1 MMGYLVGMGEN
12 KQNPDSSYTDPNSDI
27 EDLPTFTFL
36 QERPVIKQPE
46 LVIIETPA
54 SAGSVAFPSSAK
66 EEATMISSESEEEV
80 FVPLSERLK
89 GRIGDSHESKG
100 SGTLQP
106 IELPNPYPVSGLEN
120 VVPLRKS
127 VSSAFTS
134 QPVLGL
140 KGATEVWDFSDSEEE
155 NEALNSRG
163 PCLYKSASARPVS
176 PEEHGLP
183 VMTAVTSELTPL
195 KRKPVKRSKA
205 QIEEARLEALWKR
218 TEKDRQRAER
228 ENKKQELEQE
238 RAKKK
243 AMADLVKALRPEEC
257 LKYLVATIDPALL
270 QVEGGGQLLTM
281 LQALGCSCAIE
292 SQAVPYS
299 VTWRRRVT
307 LTQGEEAESVPE
319 PHVVIHVPM
328 EDFVY
333 MVHSYKQ
340 EQQGCAP
347 DSGPSLISWTHSI
360 VGMSAGRTPALAVV
374 NMEKYFRSQNS
385 QNQKK
390 HRQAVL
396 GKGEGTNKRKRRKE
410 GELLPDVSRVD
421 LEEALVDL
429 QLHTEVQVRFL
440 ETWKEFSDYIA
451 MVTKAVAEA
460 PFKHERDQAGF
471 SFYLES
477 EWSGGCKVDRSG
489 KGLIQVWKR
498 QIQQFN
504 RISPEIASAI
514 LAAYPSPQLLVQ
526 AYRKC
531 SCDRERHT
539 LLADILV
546 RRGEG
551 VTSTSRR
558 VGPELSKRI
567 YLLMTSLDPELSL
580 EATG

>member
-1 MMGYLVGMGEN
+1 MGEN

-89 GRIGDSHESKG
+89 GRIGDSHQSKG
-100 SGTLQP
+100 TGTLQP
-106 IELPNPYPVSGLEN
+106 MEIPNPYPVSGLEN
-120 VVPLRKS
+120 VVPMRKS

-140 KGATEVWDFSDSEEE
+140 KGAIEVWDFSDSEEE

-205 QIEEARLEALWKR
+205 QIEEARLEALRKR

-228 ENKKQELEQE
+228 ENQKQELEQE

-243 AMADLVKALRPEEC
+243 AMADAVKALRPEEC
-257 LKYLVATIDPALL
+257 LKYLVATIDPGKYLIL
-270 QVEGGGQLLTM
+270 
-281 LQALGCSCAIE
+281 CSLM
-292 SQAVPYS
+292 S
-299 VTWRRRVT
+299 
-307 LTQGEEAESVPE
+307 GEEAESVPE

-347 DSGPSLISWTHSI
+347 DSGPSLISWTRSI
-360 VGMSAGRTPALAVV
+360 VGMSTGRTPALAVV
-374 NMEKYFRSQNS
+374 NMEKYFRSQKS

-396 GKGEGTNKRKRRKE
+396 GKGEGTNKRKRRKD

-504 RISPEIASAI
+504 RVSPEIASAI

-546 RRGEG
+546 RRAHRYHPRADSG
-551 VTSTSRR
+551 VAKTSTRCPLKR
-558 VGPELSKRI
+558 VPSADRFFSHYRLTMQPPKATASEDNAALD
-567 YLLMTSLDPELSL
+567 SLQASPQAPGQS
-580 EATG
+580 TGVDCVR

>member
-1 MMGYLVGMGEN
+1 
-12 KQNPDSSYTDPNSDI
+12 
-27 EDLPTFTFL
+27 
-36 QERPVIKQPE
+36 
-46 LVIIETPA
+46 
-54 SAGSVAFPSSAK
+54 
-66 EEATMISSESEEEV
+66 MISSESEEEV

-89 GRIGDSHESKG
+89 GRIGDCHETKG
-100 SGTLQP
+100 TGTLQP
-106 IELPNPYPVSGLEN
+106 MELSNPYPAGSLEN

-140 KGATEVWDFSDSEEE
+140 KGAIEVWDFSDSEEE

-163 PCLYKSASARPVS
+163 PCFYKSATARPVY

-183 VMTAVTSELTPL
+183 VMAVVTSELTPL

-205 QIEEARLEALWKR
+205 QVEQARLEALRKR
-218 TEKDRQRAER
+218 TEKDKQRAER
-228 ENKKQELEQE
+228 ENHKQELEQE

-243 AMADLVKALRPEEC
+243 CMADAVKALRPEEC

-292 SQAVPYS
+292 SQAVPHS

-307 LTQGEEAESVPE
+307 LTQGEEAVCVPE
-319 PHVVIHVPM
+319 PHAVIYVPM

-340 EQQGCAP
+340 EQQGCA
-347 DSGPSLISWTHSI
+347 SNSIPSLISWTRGI
-360 VGMSAGRTPALAVV
+360 LGMSAGRTPALAVV
-374 NMEKYFRSQNS
+374 NMEKYFRSQKS

-396 GKGEGTNKRKRRKE
+396 GEGDGINKRKKRRE

-460 PFKHERDQAGF
+460 PFKHERNQAGF

-504 RISPEIASAI
+504 RVSPEIASAI
-514 LAAYPSPQLLVQ
+514 LAAYPSPQLLVR

-531 SCDRERHT
+531 SSDQERHT

-567 YLLMTSLDPELSL
+567 YLLVTSLDPELSL

>member
-1 MMGYLVGMGEN
+1 MGEN

-89 GRIGDSHESKG
+89 GRIGDGHESKG

-106 IELPNPYPVSGLEN
+106 MELPNPYPVSGLEN

-134 QPVLGL
+134 QSVLGL

-205 QIEEARLEALWKR
+205 QIEEARLEALRKR

-257 LKYLVATIDPALL
+257 LKYLVATIDPGNSLA
-270 QVEGGGQLLTM
+270 GGRRRQLLTM

-299 VTWRRRVT
+299 VTWRRRVVISV
-307 LTQGEEAESVPE
+307 LLCVLQGEEAESVPE

-340 EQQGCAP
+340 
-347 DSGPSLISWTHSI
+347 
-360 VGMSAGRTPALAVV
+360 
-374 NMEKYFRSQNS
+374 
-385 QNQKK
+385 
-390 HRQAVL
+390 
-396 GKGEGTNKRKRRKE
+396 
-410 GELLPDVSRVD
+410 
-421 LEEALVDL
+421 
-429 QLHTEVQVRFL
+429 VQ
-440 ETWKEFSDYIA
+440 
-451 MVTKAVAEA
+451 
-460 PFKHERDQAGF
+460 
-471 SFYLES
+471 
-477 EWSGGCKVDRSG
+477 
-489 KGLIQVWKR
+489 
-498 QIQQFN
+498 
-504 RISPEIASAI
+504 
-514 LAAYPSPQLLVQ
+514 
-526 AYRKC
+526 
-531 SCDRERHT
+531 
-539 LLADILV
+539 
-546 RRGEG
+546 
-551 VTSTSRR
+551 
-558 VGPELSKRI
+558 
-567 YLLMTSLDPELSL
+567 
-580 EATG
+580 

>member
-1 MMGYLVGMGEN
+1 MSWQRQQV
-12 KQNPDSSYTDPNSDI
+12 K
-27 EDLPTFTFL
+27 
-36 QERPVIKQPE
+36 
-46 LVIIETPA
+46 
-54 SAGSVAFPSSAK
+54 
-66 EEATMISSESEEEV
+66 
-80 FVPLSERLK
+80 
-89 GRIGDSHESKG
+89 
-100 SGTLQP
+100 
-106 IELPNPYPVSGLEN
+106 
-120 VVPLRKS
+120 
-127 VSSAFTS
+127 SSAFIVQT
-134 QPVLGL
+134 GL
-140 KGATEVWDFSDSEEE
+140 
-155 NEALNSRG
+155 N
-163 PCLYKSASARPVS
+163 
-176 PEEHGLP
+176 
-183 VMTAVTSELTPL
+183 
-195 KRKPVKRSKA
+195 
-205 QIEEARLEALWKR
+205 
-218 TEKDRQRAER
+218 
-228 ENKKQELEQE
+228 
-238 RAKKK
+238 
-243 AMADLVKALRPEEC
+243 
-257 LKYLVATIDPALL
+257 
-270 QVEGGGQLLTM
+270 
-281 LQALGCSCAIE
+281 
-292 SQAVPYS
+292 
-299 VTWRRRVT
+299 
-307 LTQGEEAESVPE
+307 
-319 PHVVIHVPM
+319 PHQS
-328 EDFVY
+328 F
-333 MVHSYKQ
+333 
-340 EQQGCAP
+340 
-347 DSGPSLISWTHSI
+347 W
-360 VGMSAGRTPALAVV
+360 
-374 NMEKYFRSQNS
+374 SQNS

>member
-1 MMGYLVGMGEN
+1 MVGMGEN

-89 GRIGDSHESKG
+89 GRIGDGHESKG

-106 IELPNPYPVSGLEN
+106 MELPNPYPVSGLEN

-134 QPVLGL
+134 QSVLGL

-205 QIEEARLEALWKR
+205 QIEEARLEALRKR

-257 LKYLVATIDPALL
+257 LKYLVATIDPGKYLIL
-270 QVEGGGQLLTM
+270 
-281 LQALGCSCAIE
+281 CSLM
-292 SQAVPYS
+292 S
-299 VTWRRRVT
+299 VT
-307 LTQGEEAESVPE
+307 P
-319 PHVVIHVPM
+319 
-328 EDFVY
+328 
-333 MVHSYKQ
+333 
-340 EQQGCAP
+340 
-347 DSGPSLISWTHSI
+347 
-360 VGMSAGRTPALAVV
+360 
-374 NMEKYFRSQNS
+374 
-385 QNQKK
+385 
-390 HRQAVL
+390 
-396 GKGEGTNKRKRRKE
+396 
-410 GELLPDVSRVD
+410 
-421 LEEALVDL
+421 
-429 QLHTEVQVRFL
+429 
-440 ETWKEFSDYIA
+440 
-451 MVTKAVAEA
+451 
-460 PFKHERDQAGF
+460 
-471 SFYLES
+471 
-477 EWSGGCKVDRSG
+477 
-489 KGLIQVWKR
+489 
-498 QIQQFN
+498 
-504 RISPEIASAI
+504 
-514 LAAYPSPQLLVQ
+514 
-526 AYRKC
+526 
-531 SCDRERHT
+531 
-539 LLADILV
+539 
-546 RRGEG
+546 
-551 VTSTSRR
+551 
-558 VGPELSKRI
+558 
-567 YLLMTSLDPELSL
+567 
-580 EATG
+580 